1 MLVEYLGPY
10 LPEDPVLYSF
20 SLFVVLVI
28 LALFGWTITRKITMA
43 LLESRFVRN
52 TNTELDDYILTKE
65 VFRPLAYLVSSV
77 IFYNFAY
84 ILPQFAIAIERI
96 SICVIILCGII
107 IFQAIINGLGEF
119 YQTTEYSARLHIK
132 SYLQILKLVT
142 WGIGVVIIVSVL
154 VNKSPTLLL
163 SGIGAMTAILI
174 LVFRDTILSLVASV
188 QIGSNDL
195 FRKGDWLEVPQFGD
209 DGVVVV
215 IALQGV
221 KIENWDKTVSV
232 FPTHKL
238 LESTFKN
245 WKNMEKSGG
254 RRIKRSI
261 WIDINSISLCDEEM
275 LQKFKKFD
283 LIKEYVEN
291 KQKEVE
297 EYNRVNEFDA
307 SEIIN
312 GRRLTNIGTFRAYV
326 EAYLRKNEN
335 VNHNM
340 TFMVRQLEPSEKGL
354 AIQIYVFSND
364 TDWIRYERI
373 QADIFD
379 HLIAVVPEFGLR
391 VFQRN
396 TDIGK

>member
-1 MLVEYLGPY
+1 
-10 LPEDPVLYSF
+10 
-20 SLFVVLVI
+20 
-28 LALFGWTITRKITMA
+28 
-43 LLESRFVRN
+43 
-52 TNTELDDYILTKE
+52 
-65 VFRPLAYLVSSV
+65 
-77 IFYNFAY
+77 
-84 ILPQFAIAIERI
+84 
-96 SICVIILCGII
+96 
-107 IFQAIINGLGEF
+107 
-119 YQTTEYSARLHIK
+119 
-132 SYLQILKLVT
+132 
-142 WGIGVVIIVSVL
+142 
-154 VNKSPTLLL
+154 
-163 SGIGAMTAILI
+163 
-174 LVFRDTILSLVASV
+174 
-188 QIGSNDL
+188 
-195 FRKGDWLEVPQFGD
+195 
-209 DGVVVV
+209 
-215 IALQGV
+215 
-221 KIENWDKTVSV
+221 
-232 FPTHKL
+232 
-238 LESTFKN
+238 
-245 WKNMEKSGG
+245 MEKSGG